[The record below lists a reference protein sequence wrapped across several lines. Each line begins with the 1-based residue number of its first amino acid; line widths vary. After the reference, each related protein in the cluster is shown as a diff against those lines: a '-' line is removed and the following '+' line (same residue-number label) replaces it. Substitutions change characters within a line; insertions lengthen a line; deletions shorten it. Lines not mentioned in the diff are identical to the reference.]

1 MRTSSR
7 LLMRLHYGYSSSA
20 TPPCH
25 PLNKEQSTVCDE
37 CGENLESA
45 TAIKDHFKVY
55 HAGKEIVT
63 KSADDVR
70 SNAKGR
76 RNKSAP
82 TKSLSS

>member
-1 MRTSSR
+1 
-7 LLMRLHYGYSSSA
+7 MRLFLRVQQLRNA
-20 TPPCH
+20 AL
-25 PLNKEQSTVCDE
+25 PLLIAAQEQSTVCDE

-45 TAIKDHFKVY
+45 TAIKEHFKVH
-55 HAGKEIVT
+55 HAGKEIIT
-63 KSADDVR
+63 KNADDVR